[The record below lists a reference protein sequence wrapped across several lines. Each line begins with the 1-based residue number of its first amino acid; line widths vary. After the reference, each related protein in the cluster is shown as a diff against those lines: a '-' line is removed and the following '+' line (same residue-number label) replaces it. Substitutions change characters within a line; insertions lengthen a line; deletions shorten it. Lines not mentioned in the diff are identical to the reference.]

1 MRGFA
6 GQRDNSPE
14 EPHPQNYQNRK
25 TGSEQPKFDIG
36 GEYIPFE
43 EIKDR

>member
-6 GQRDNSPE
+6 DQPHDSPQK
-14 EPHPQNYQNRK
+14 PQPQSYQNRK
-25 TGSEQPKFDIG
+25 TGSERPKFDIG

-43 EIKDR
+43 EVKDK